1 MKNDC
6 LTYKR
11 SFFFHEI
18 KNPSTV
24 KKTVKRNIFTFLG
37 NPQVSSQDSN
47 IQVAEADMELEGI
60 ISLLSFYF
68 ISPLQSAQNVKNCRH
83 NLGLVNLCL
92 RSKICKN
99 ILVIHVCMNVASI
112 V

>member
-1 MKNDC
+1 MIAWPIKEA
-6 LTYKR
+6 
-11 SFFFHEI
+11 FFHEI

-24 KKTVKRNIFTFLG
+24 KKQKTVKRYIFTFLG

>member
-1 MKNDC
+1 
-6 LTYKR
+6 
-11 SFFFHEI
+11 
-18 KNPSTV
+18 
-24 KKTVKRNIFTFLG
+24 
-37 NPQVSSQDSN
+37 
-47 IQVAEADMELEGI
+47 MELEGI

-99 ILVIHVCMNVASI
+99 ILVIHECSEYCIKKTITHISNCKTNPGPSLITCIKLGVVKFYQI
-112 V
+112 L